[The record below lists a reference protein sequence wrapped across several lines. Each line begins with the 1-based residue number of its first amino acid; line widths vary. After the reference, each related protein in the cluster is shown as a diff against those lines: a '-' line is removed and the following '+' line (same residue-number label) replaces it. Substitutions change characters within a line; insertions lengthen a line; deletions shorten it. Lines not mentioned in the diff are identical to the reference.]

1 VEEKYIVVLDVV
13 LEVEVVV
20 AVKLE
25 VDSVVETQRRRI
37 K

>member
-1 VEEKYIVVLDVV
+1 MEEKYIVVLDVV